1 MNMVV
6 RDAMTRGVLTVKRD
20 DSVKSIVEK
29 IIMRHC
35 GSIPVVDE
43 DDRLIGIVTL
53 RDIMLPMYPNMGDYV
68 HDNVHARDFEEME
81 EGYSKVLEMTAGS
94 IMTPNPM
101 TVSPDDPILKA
112 ASYMGL
118 KNLRRIP
125 VVNGRELVG
134 MVSISDINNLLFLS
148 RA

>member
-1 MNMVV
+1 MLV
-6 RDAMTRGVLTVKRD
+6 RDAMTRGVLTVAPE
-20 DSVKSIVEK
+20 DSVKSIVKK

-35 GSIPVVDE
+35 GSIPVVDA
-43 DDRLIGIVTL
+43 DGKLVGIVTV

-81 EGYSKVLEMTAGS
+81 EGYDRVLDMSARD

-101 TVSPDDPILKA
+101 TVAPDDPVLKA

-125 VVNGRELVG
+125 VAEDGRLIG
-134 MVSISDINNLLFLS
+134 MISIGDINSAMFLA
-148 RA
+148 RIG

>member
-1 MNMVV
+1 MLV
-6 RDAMTRGVLTVKRD
+6 RDAMTSGALSVKKD

-35 GSIPVVDE
+35 GSIPVVD
-43 DDRLIGIVTL
+43 DDSVLLGIVTI

-81 EGYSKVLEMTAGS
+81 DAYPKVLEMTAGE

-101 TVSPDDPILKA
+101 TVSPSDPVLKA
-112 ASYMGL
+112 ASFMGL

-125 VVNGRELVG
+125 VADGGKLVG
-134 MVSISDINNLLFLS
+134 MVSIGDINSALFLA
-148 RA
+148 R

>member
-1 MNMVV
+1 MIV
-6 RDAMTRGVLTVKRD
+6 RDAMTRGVVTVKRD
-20 DSVKSIVEK
+20 DTVKSIVEK

-43 DDRLIGIVTL
+43 NDRLIGIVTL

-81 EGYSKVLEMTAGS
+81 EGYGKVLEMTAGD

-101 TVSPDDPILKA
+101 TVSPDDPVLKA

-125 VVNGRELVG
+125 VADSGKLVG
-134 MVSISDINNLLFLS
+134 MVSISDINNSLFLS
-148 RA
+148 RT

>member
-1 MNMVV
+1 MLV
-6 RDAMTRGVLTVKRD
+6 RDAMTRGALTARPD
-20 DSVKSIVEK
+20 DSVKSIVRK

-35 GSIPVVDE
+35 GSIPVVKDNDE
-43 DDRLIGIVTL
+43 LVGIVTV

-81 EGYSKVLEMTAGS
+81 ESYDRVLGMTARD

-101 TVSPDDPILKA
+101 TVAPDDPVLKA

-125 VVNGRELVG
+125 VSEGGRLIG
-134 MVSISDINNLLFLS
+134 MISIGDINSAMFLS
-148 RA
+148 RV

>member
-1 MNMVV
+1 MLV
-6 RDAMTRGVLTVKRD
+6 RDAMTRGVLSVKRG
-20 DSVKSIVEK
+20 DSAKSIVEK

-43 DDRLIGIVTL
+43 NDKLVGIVTL

-81 EGYSKVLEMTAGS
+81 EGYEKVLEMTAEE

-101 TVSPDDPILKA
+101 TVSPSDPVLKA

-125 VVNGRELVG
+125 VADGGKLVG
-134 MVSISDINNLLFLS
+134 MVSIGDINNTLFLA
-148 RA
+148 RT

>member
-1 MNMVV
+1 MLV
-6 RDAMTRGVLTVKRD
+6 RDAMTSGALSVKKD

-35 GSIPVVDE
+35 GSIPVVD
-43 DDRLIGIVTL
+43 DDDGLLGIVTI

-81 EGYSKVLEMTAGS
+81 DAYPKVLEMTAGE
-94 IMTPNPM
+94 IMTPSPM
-101 TVSPDDPILKA
+101 TVSPSDPVLKA
-112 ASYMGL
+112 ASFMGL

-125 VVNGRELVG
+125 VADGGKLVG
-134 MVSISDINNLLFLS
+134 MVSIGDINSALFLA
-148 RA
+148 R

>member
-1 MNMVV
+1 MLVC
-6 RDAMTRGVLTVKRD
+6 DAMTRGVLTVAPD
-20 DSVKSIVEK
+20 DSVKTIVKK

-35 GSIPVVDE
+35 GSIPVVDG
-43 DDRLIGIVTL
+43 DGNLVGIVTV

-81 EGYSKVLEMTAGS
+81 DGYDRVLAMSARD

-101 TVSPDDPILKA
+101 TVAPDDPVLKA

-125 VVNGRELVG
+125 VAEDGRLIG
-134 MVSISDINNLLFLS
+134 MISIGDINSAMFLA
-148 RA
+148 RVG